1 VNNRTVTIHT
11 SGAAC
16 GNPGSAGIGLVITQS
31 SGKVTLV
38 SENIGIATTV
48 QAQYQAILMAVT
60 WAIEH
65 KYDAVTVY
73 VDNAKL
79 IRSLLH
85 NPTVSDLDI
94 IGLHKRVRR
103 LARSIKVN
111 YALYDNTV
119 PHKVSTLALEAS
131 FREDNSDTAPE
142 NASVR
147 REAAPRSADSLH
159 KRHALQQSAG
169 GVLYKEDKDGVK
181 ICLISKKNGAVW
193 ALPKG
198 RIQSG
203 ETWEETAI
211 REVLEETGHLATIAD
226 RLDQIE
232 YVFYWQDNHTLYY
245 KLVFFFLMPLIKEN
259 AGPRDNEACEIAWF
273 SVGEALN
280 KLYYQSEKGVLLK
293 AKELLHAAGLI

>member
-1 VNNRTVTIHT
+1 MNSRTVTIHT

-73 VDNAKL
+73 VDNAKI

-85 NPTVSDLDI
+85 NPTVSDLNI

-111 YALYDNTV
+111 YALFDNTV

-131 FREDNSDTAPE
+131 FREENSDTAPE
-142 NASVR
+142 NPSGKKSVS
-147 REAAPRSADSLH
+147 PPDGGLH

-181 ICLISKKNGAVW
+181 ICLISKKDGAVW

-259 AGPRDNEACEIAWF
+259 AAPRDSEACETAWF
-273 SVGEALN
+273 TLGEALN

-293 AKELLHAAGLI
+293 AKELLRAAGLIK